1 MLEKPQKGRLAL
13 VIWVAILTLLIGGAG
28 ALAILRQST
37 DPRVCD
43 ALARADLR
51 TIIATDG
58 VLVRCEGVRVITAP
72 DVNAL
77 LQGSDERALA
87 KKLSSTRATGLAVLP
102 GQRAKTLLG
111 RISTL
116 EYVAALRGIALS
128 PDVVVVAAAPN
139 LDLSQSDRDALAYV
153 SRALFRGAREP
164 SASSF
169 PAALRRVLRVEVMVA
184 LVDRGE
190 PRLWRSAR
198 GTSIARALLTATRV
212 ARERWRE
219 RETAMG
225 GPLAQRLN
233 ALDVEVSLLQ
243 EDGSLAHS
251 TAGFVD
257 RAITKAHGV
266 GFDYRSDWH
275 YSLPTDVVRQGR
287 GSPFR
292 ALSSLAAERGLPASV
307 LTEPGVRLYRFV
319 PVALGASRASAATP
333 AEPSGG
339 NSD

>member
-1 MLEKPQKGRLAL
+1 VLEKPPKSRLAT
-13 VIWVAILTLLIGGAG
+13 VIWVAFLTLLSGS
-28 ALAILRQST
+28 ALALVTLRQAT
-37 DPRVCD
+37 DPRVCE

-51 TIIATDG
+51 TIVATEG
-58 VLVRCEGVRVITAP
+58 ALLRCEGVRVITAP

-77 LQGSDERALA
+77 LQGTDAAALA
-87 KKLSSTRATGLAVLP
+87 KKLGSTRATGLAVLP
-102 GQRAKTLLG
+102 GQKGSTLLG
-111 RISTL
+111 RISSL
-116 EYVAALRGIALS
+116 EHMPMLRGIALS
-128 PDVVVVAAAPN
+128 PDVVVVAAAPD
-139 LDLSQSDRDALAYV
+139 LDLKQEERDALAYV

-169 PAALRRVLRVEVMVA
+169 PPALRRVLRVEVMVA

-198 GTSIARALLTATRV
+198 GTSISRALLTATRV

-219 RETAMG
+219 REAAMG
-225 GPLAQRLN
+225 GPLAQRLS

-243 EDGSLAHS
+243 EDGTLAHS

-292 ALSSLAAERGLPASV
+292 ALSSLASERGLPASV

-319 PVALGASRASAATP
+319 PVALGASRASPSAS
-333 AEPSGG
+333 AEPSDG

>member
-1 MLEKPQKGRLAL
+1 MLEKPLKSRLAT
-13 VIWVAILTLLIGGAG
+13 VIWVAFLTLLSGSAW
-28 ALAILRQST
+28 ALVALRQAT
-37 DPRVCD
+37 DPRVCE

-51 TIIATDG
+51 TIIATEG
-58 VLVRCEGVRVITAP
+58 AHVRCTGVRVITAP
-72 DVNAL
+72 EVNAL
-77 LQGSDERALA
+77 LQGTDAAALA
-87 KKLSSTRATGLAVLP
+87 TKLASTRATGLAVLP
-102 GQRAKTLLG
+102 GQKGSTLLR
-111 RISTL
+111 RISSF
-116 EYVAALRGIALS
+116 EYLPMLRGIALS
-128 PDVVVVAAAPN
+128 PDVVVVAAAPD
-139 LDLSQSDRDALAYV
+139 LDLKQEERDALAYV

-164 SASSF
+164 NASSF
-169 PAALRRVLRVEVMVA
+169 PPALRRVLRVEVMVA

-198 GTSIARALLTATRV
+198 GTSISRALLTATRV
-212 ARERWRE
+212 ARDRWRE

-225 GPLAQRLN
+225 GPLAQRLA

-243 EDGSLAHS
+243 EDGTLAHS

-292 ALSSLAAERGLPASV
+292 ALSSLASERGLPASV

-319 PVALGASRASAATP
+319 PVALGASRASPSAS